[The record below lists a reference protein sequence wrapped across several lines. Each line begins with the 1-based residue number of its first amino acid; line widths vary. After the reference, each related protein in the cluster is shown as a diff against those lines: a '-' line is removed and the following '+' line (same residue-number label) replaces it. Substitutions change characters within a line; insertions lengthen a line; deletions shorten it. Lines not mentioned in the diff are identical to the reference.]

1 MIFTIVNEEGT
12 ELVEESF
19 DGMDILCT
27 GFDGENRNDTYSH
40 GILGRAP
47 AGCQSDRSQPDA
59 PPTVQLVRANGVML
73 QISLSQDAE
82 KLRQHRSRFV
92 KILNVPQEGTPPVL
106 TRLRPCWTNFLSILW
121 ALFYCPRHADLWI
134 SEKPVSL

>member
-1 MIFTIVNEEGT
+1 MICTMVNEEDV
-12 ELVEESF
+12 ELVEESC
-19 DGMDILCT
+19 DGMDILCM

-47 AGCQSDRSQPDA
+47 TGCQSDRSQPDA
-59 PPTVQLVRANGVML
+59 LPAVQLVRANGVML
-73 QISLSQDAE
+73 QIPLSQDAE

-92 KILNVPQEGTPPVL
+92 KILNVPPEGTPPVL

-121 ALFYCPRHADLWI
+121 ALFYCPRHADL
-134 SEKPVSL
+134 